1 VPVPKGSLTISPDAR
16 QATLEIVTA
25 VIDQPKWPE
34 YDAPFVNAVMSRK
47 VVWKATEEKV
57 VVENKDKHF
66 RFEGFR
72 AIAQAE
78 AKVSVPSLDFSWKS
92 DPLAISRADF
102 AVIGTEVNGKYFDER
117 EKP

>member
-1 VPVPKGSLTISPDAR
+1 MPKGGLVLSSDGK
-16 QATLEIVTA
+16 QATLEIVAT

-34 YDAPFVNAVMSRK
+34 YDAPYVPAAMSLK
-47 VVWKATEEKV
+47 VVWKATDEKV
-57 VVENKDKHF
+57 VIENKERHF

-92 DPLAISRADF
+92 DPIATSHADF
-102 AVIGTEVNGKYFDER
+102 AIIGTETNGKYYDETQ
-117 EKP
+117 